1 MLETTVIVVVVAS
14 AVVYIARSLWRAAAG
29 KKHDC
34 RCADDCPVS
43 KTCDAADGGREK
55 GAGRL
60 QH

>member
-1 MLETTVIVVVVAS
+1 MIETTVIIVVVAA
-14 AVVYIARSLWRAAAG
+14 AVAYIARSLWRVAAG

-43 KTCDAADGGREK
+43 KTCDAADDGRKED
-55 GAGRL
+55 AGRL